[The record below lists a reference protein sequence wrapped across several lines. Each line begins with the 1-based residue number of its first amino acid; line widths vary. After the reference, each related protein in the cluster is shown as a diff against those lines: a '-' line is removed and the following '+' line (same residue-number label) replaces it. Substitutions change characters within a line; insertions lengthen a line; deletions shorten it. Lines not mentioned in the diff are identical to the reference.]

1 VQQLLQEFFN
11 GKELC
16 KSINP
21 DEAVAYG
28 AAVQAALL
36 SEDIKNVPKL
46 VLQDV
51 TPLSLGR
58 SIIGDIMSVVIPRNT
73 CIPVKKTRPYFTVED
88 NQSHSLIE
96 VYEGE
101 RTRASDN
108 NLLGSFTLSGHTPA
122 PRGHPLD
129 VCFAIDE
136 NGILTVSAKENC
148 SGKMN
153 EITITNYK
161 ERLSAEE
168 IKKLIREAENYH
180 IEDMKFLRKAKAVNA
195 LDNYIYKMR
204 NALKEEDISL
214 KLSSREIKKIESAI
228 VVATNLVDN
237 KNAEIDVLENYLIG
251 LESRMEPIMA
261 MII

>member
-1 VQQLLQEFFN
+1 
-11 GKELC
+11 KELC

-36 SEDIKNVPKL
+36 SDDIKNVPKL

-58 SIIGDIMSVVIPRNT
+58 ETIGDIMSVVIPRNT
-73 CIPVKKTRPYFTVED
+73 SIPVKKTGTFCTVED
-88 NQSHSLIE
+88 NQSYSLIK

-108 NLLGSFTLSGHTPA
+108 NLLGSFTLSGHTLA
-122 PRGHPLD
+122 PRGHPYD

-136 NGILTVSAKENC
+136 NGVLTVSATEK
-148 SGKMN
+148 STGKMN

-161 ERLSAEE
+161 ERMSAEE
-168 IKKLIREAENYH
+168 IKKLIKEAENYH
-180 IEDMKFLRKAKAVNA
+180 IEDKKFLRKAKAVNA
-195 LDNYIYKMR
+195 LDEYIYKMKDS
-204 NALKEEDISL
+204 LMKKDSL
-214 KLSSREIKKIESAI
+214 KLSSQEIGKIESAI
-228 VVATNLVDN
+228 VAATNLFDN
-237 KNAEIDVLENYLIG
+237 QNVEVDVLENYLIG
-251 LESRMEPIMA
+251 LKSRMDHIIMA
-261 MII
+261 MVID